1 MYRYIS
7 KSIEIFI
14 FSGLMFFSLHSSAS
28 VVISGTRVIFPENE
42 REVTVKLTNEGLSP
56 VLVQSW
62 LDKGD
67 IDTKPDNINVP
78 FILTP
83 PINRIN
89 PEKSQTLRVSYSG
102 GTLPSD
108 RESVF
113 WLNVLEIPQTK
124 AAAAPN
130 RLQVAFR
137 SRIKFFYRPAGLKS
151 DATESAK
158 TLSWSIKD
166 GRLSAVNRSSFYVS
180 LVSVTVSHAGKK
192 TSIDGEMIAPFGSQ
206 DFSVKPAALSAGD
219 AVTYEYVNDWGAVK
233 SQDTTL

>member
-1 MYRYIS
+1 MKGVS
-7 KSIEIFI
+7 VVLFLTLMSFSVCSI
-14 FSGLMFFSLHSSAS
+14 AS
-28 VVISGTRVIFPENE
+28 VVISGTRVIYPENE
-42 REVTVKLTNEGLSP
+42 REVTVKLTNEGQSP

-62 LDKGD
+62 LDKGN

-102 GTLPSD
+102 GSLPSD

-113 WLNVLEIPQTK
+113 WLNVLEIPQTQVGV
-124 AAAAPN
+124 APN

-151 DATESAK
+151 DATEAAK
-158 TLSWSIKD
+158 NLSWSIKS
-166 GRLSAVNRSSFYVS
+166 GRLSAENRSSFYVS
-180 LVSVTVSHAGKK
+180 LVSVTISHTGKK
-192 TSIDGEMIAPFGSQ
+192 TAIDGEMITPFGSQ
-206 DFSVKPAALSAGD
+206 DFTIKPATLSAGD
-219 AVTYEYVNDWGAVK
+219 VVTYEYVNDWGAVK
-233 SQDTTL
+233 SQVITL

>member
-1 MYRYIS
+1 MYKYIL
-7 KSIEIFI
+7 KRIELII
-14 FSGLMFFSLHSSAS
+14 FSGLMLFSIHSGAS
-28 VVISGTRVIFPENE
+28 VVIGGTRVIYPANE
-42 REVTVKLTNEGLSP
+42 REVTVKLTNEGKAP

-67 IDTKPDNINVP
+67 INTSPDNINVP

-89 PEKSQTLRVSYSG
+89 AEKSQTLRVSYSG

-124 AAAAPN
+124 ADAAPN

-137 SRIKFFYRPAGLKS
+137 SRIKFFYRPAGLKG
-151 DATESAK
+151 DATEAAR
-158 TLSWSIKD
+158 TLSWSIKN
-166 GRLSAVNRSSFYVS
+166 GRLSAENRSSFYVS

-192 TSIDGEMIAPFGSQ
+192 TSIGGEMIKPFGSQ
-206 DFSVKPAALSAGD
+206 DFSVKPATLSAGD
-219 AVTYEYVNDWGAVK
+219 NVTYEYVNDWGAVK
-233 SQDTTL
+233 SQVTTL

>member
-1 MYRYIS
+1 MQRYITKGVS
-7 KSIEIFI
+7 VVL
-14 FSGLMFFSLHSSAS
+14 FSTLMSFSVCSSAS
-28 VVISGTRVIFPENE
+28 VVISGTRVIYPGNE
-42 REVTVKLTNEGLSP
+42 REVTVKLTNEGQSP

-124 AAAAPN
+124 AAAPQN

-137 SRIKFFYRPAGLKS
+137 SRIKFFYRPTSLKS
-151 DATESAK
+151 DATKAAK

-166 GRLSAVNRSSFYVS
+166 GRLSAENRSSFYVS

-206 DFSVKPAALSAGD
+206 VFSVKPAALSSGD
-219 AVTYEYVNDWGAVK
+219 TVTYEYVNDWGAVK
-233 SQDTTL
+233 SQDTIL